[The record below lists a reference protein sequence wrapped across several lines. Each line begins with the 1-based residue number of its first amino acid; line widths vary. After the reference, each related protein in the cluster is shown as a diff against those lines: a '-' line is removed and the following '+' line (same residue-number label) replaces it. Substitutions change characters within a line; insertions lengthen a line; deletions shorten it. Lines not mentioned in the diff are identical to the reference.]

1 MKHFFSKLLGGLLN
15 LFRSEASK
23 ILRFVAELTPTVAE
37 ILLQAD
43 VNGDGKRAAVED
55 LAAIALQ
62 FADGWA
68 KDLIDLATRE
78 SKLDDEFASALK
90 QILWNLPRADFL
102 QWLTIAK
109 IALLVAERFGA
120 NKVPALWAFRAVIN
134 PAYAATVK
142 LKG

>member
-1 MKHFFSKLLGGLLN
+1 MKKFFSKLLGGFLN
-15 LFRSEASK
+15 FFRSEPAK
-23 ILRFVAELTPTVAE
+23 ILQFVAELTPTVAE

-43 VNGDGKRAAVED
+43 VNGDGKRAAVDD
-55 LAAIALQ
+55 LARIALKH
-62 FADGWA
+62 ADGWA

-78 SKLDDEFASALK
+78 SKLDDEFSSALK
-90 QILWNLPRADFL
+90 QVLWNLPRADFL

-109 IALLVAERFGA
+109 ISLMVAERFGA
-120 NKVPALWAFRAVIN
+120 EKVPALWAFRAVIN